1 MPALGKY
8 AISTGVTG
16 DATATIR
23 TSAITAQVGESDLAG
38 EATLTLTAPRPS
50 IDVTLSSKRIDLPV
64 LGGVAA
70 GDADVA
76 GQQQAAKK
84 PDRIFSDDPLSLE
97 WLKAVNVNLRFD
109 AATVTGRGPDRRNA
123 LVVLSLR
130 DGLLDVESVKVEFDK
145 GVLDSAVQIDGRT
158 ETAGLVAKM
167 TLRKVDMAILLAQT
181 TRAGLVEGQVN
192 LEFDVTGQG
201 NSVRRI
207 MASLDGRASLAMG
220 KGRIRSRT
228 LQTWVGG
235 PTQIL
240 SNALTLNVGGYTVI
254 NCVLGVFDIEKGVA
268 TTSGF
273 LFDTDVAAFVG
284 DGTVNLGTEALD
296 LIISPQVKKMTL
308 SVAVPVRIRGTLA
321 NPQYSSDSAA
331 VRRKVGGVLAGLVYP
346 PALIIGLGELGTFG
360 AGDCAAQ
367 TGSTGGQNTPEQ
379 AEPTTEQQPSNLPGR
394 LLKGTGDTITRGLE
408 GLFGR

>member
-1 MPALGKY
+1 
-8 AISTGVTG
+8 
-16 DATATIR
+16 
-23 TSAITAQVGESDLAG
+23 
-38 EATLTLTAPRPS
+38 
-50 IDVTLSSKRIDLPV
+50 
-64 LGGVAA
+64 
-70 GDADVA
+70 
-76 GQQQAAKK
+76 
-84 PDRIFSDDPLSLE
+84 
-97 WLKAVNVNLRFD
+97 
-109 AATVTGRGPDRRNA
+109 
-123 LVVLSLR
+123 
-130 DGLLDVESVKVEFDK
+130 
-145 GVLDSAVQIDGRT
+145 
-158 ETAGLVAKM
+158 
-167 TLRKVDMAILLAQT
+167 
-181 TRAGLVEGQVN
+181 
-192 LEFDVTGQG
+192 
-201 NSVRRI
+201 
-207 MASLDGRASLAMG
+207 MG

-367 TGSTGGQNTPEQ
+367 TGSTGGQTTPEQ

-394 LLKGTGDTITRGLE
+394 LLKIRSPGGSRGCSGDSGPSRRPRGKH
-408 GLFGR
+408 RHR